1 MNRKLIV
8 ISGFSGAGKGMLTQM
23 LAARHDCLEV
33 IRSCTTRPRR
43 NETEHYTYLSEEDF
57 LAMRKDGAFL
67 ECNCY
72 LGRWYGTPKSEVRRI
87 LDEGKQAI
95 AEIDYH
101 GFFQILEHSALPREE
116 ICGIFVAAEA
126 DALYHR
132 LNARGSESFDTLLR
146 RLRTAMEESTHLSAY
161 DCVVVNDDLF
171 GALKQCEGIIL
182 RGRLP
187 VSSFD
192 AARFCADMQA
202 IITRLETDHA

>member
-1 MNRKLIV
+1 
-8 ISGFSGAGKGMLTQM
+8 
-23 LAARHDCLEV
+23 
-33 IRSCTTRPRR
+33 
-43 NETEHYTYLSEEDF
+43 
-57 LAMRKDGAFL
+57 MRKAGAFL

-87 LDEGKQAI
+87 LAEGKQAI

-161 DCVVVNDDLF
+161 DYVVVNDDLF
-171 GALKQCEGIIL
+171 CALKQCEDIIL

>member
-1 MNRKLIV
+1 M
-8 ISGFSGAGKGMLTQM
+8 
-23 LAARHDCLEV
+23 
-33 IRSCTTRPRR
+33 
-43 NETEHYTYLSEEDF
+43 
-57 LAMRKDGAFL
+57 
-67 ECNCY
+67 
-72 LGRWYGTPKSEVRRI
+72 
-87 LDEGKQAI
+87 
-95 AEIDYH
+95 
-101 GFFQILEHSALPREE
+101 
-116 ICGIFVAAEA
+116 AAEA